1 MTAGSHDRTTD
12 TESTDLSDTPRP
24 AHEDAGTNQLAS
36 SVHTRW
42 VWRSRSILSCTSHR
56 TRRYPPGHHDSAG
69 AHGDQWTNMIQPFS
83 VLPAPVIAG
92 LQLRG
97 HRVLHDD
104 DAAGPGVALL
114 EKKLIRSL

>member
-1 MTAGSHDRTTD
+1 
-12 TESTDLSDTPRP
+12 
-24 AHEDAGTNQLAS
+24 
-36 SVHTRW
+36 
-42 VWRSRSILSCTSHR
+42 
-56 TRRYPPGHHDSAG
+56 
-69 AHGDQWTNMIQPFS
+69 MIRPFS

>member
-1 MTAGSHDRTTD
+1 
-12 TESTDLSDTPRP
+12 
-24 AHEDAGTNQLAS
+24 
-36 SVHTRW
+36 
-42 VWRSRSILSCTSHR
+42 
-56 TRRYPPGHHDSAG
+56 
-69 AHGDQWTNMIQPFS
+69 MIQPFS

-92 LQLRG
+92 LQLPG

>member
-1 MTAGSHDRTTD
+1 MGLALAIYLVVHV
-12 TESTDLSDTPRP
+12 
-24 AHEDAGTNQLAS
+24 AQDASL
-36 SVHTRW
+36 
-42 VWRSRSILSCTSHR
+42 
-56 TRRYPPGHHDSAG
+56 PPGHQDSAG
-69 AHGDQWTNMIQPFS
+69 AHGEQWTNMIRPFS

-114 EKKLIRSL
+114 KKKLIRSL